1 MESLSLRDPGSRRFL
16 AALLSMTCAA
26 QGVLPAAAAVAS
38 LKAVPAPAIAPVP
51 LPMPSA
57 PGLVLS
63 DLLTPGTTA
72 GALRSVARRMVID
85 TPAQRR
91 AAVGLWL
98 VTDLED
104 ALGGAADD
112 DLLTPEMVAR
122 VRAVLPRLRVA
133 ATVVLPAGAAP
144 DAVRAEQAAAERR
157 IARLGIAG
165 FGPADDAGA
174 PPSGDAALPG
184 TREAPVPVADV
195 SERLSQR
202 AALGGTDADPA
213 GSAALDRIAE
223 RVRGELGPEGNGPTG
238 AEDAADASWASLD
251 ALRRLFGRVGDA
263 PDPGTPAAAPV
274 PPAQAAAVA
283 ARVADIE
290 RLKAELVAELAQ
302 RDASEAMLAVADRA
316 RDAALAQRRSGRDDL
331 EFRKNFSRLS
341 MVMDL
346 SYSLNLLNNADQ
358 ALARM
363 QALMDQKVKAIDA
376 QRAANDAGAGAAAG
390 QAANTAQ
397 WEKDAQA
404 QAAADQS
411 QSAGFASL
419 GGDVGK
425 VADAVSLF
433 GSDVPALL
441 SMIDARDKGASAN
454 AVAEYD
460 RRLALLPS
468 IADRLKSGA
477 SEASGGVNSLS
488 LAYLRSKSREIAGD
502 RALLAGADAKIAS
515 APIEFAGILIVA
527 VPGVPSESV
536 SNPSPSDM
544 LALLARRKAF
554 WQSQLSE
561 ESGLLDSIQQ
571 AMDPSNAAMTVDS
584 FGAPQP
590 VSLAAWRAQQL
601 AFDAS
606 LASSMAP
613 LLAQADADEKLIEG
627 AAGGVSLTR
636 LSGLSPDDLR
646 VALPNV
652 LTQMDSLPLP
662 DTDAGFVAKA
672 AHIDLARLVC
682 YLGDATARRLEA
694 RAVAAALDQ
703 PVNVI
708 LPKARDAF
716 KTAVSAWQA
725 VLADEAAD
733 EAYVRAG
740 APPAQNAALIAR
752 KTALV
757 DATIAPALAALA
769 DLIDGTLIPYQNTRI
784 AQSDPSNTGDGYFT
798 LYTQKK
804 ALYRQISDG
813 LHLTLPWA
821 LASDGA
827 KPYDAG
833 AARAGIANLRK
844 TFDQYLG
851 IVTGYQADMARRLDP
866 NDGGTEVVYGE
877 TAPYSLIKRA
887 QVYQTEKVSR
897 AASMNATAAQV
908 NAILGQ
914 MDALDGGKDRLLA
927 KWKLPTDLDPNSA
940 ATAARLNAMVTGST
954 LQNMAAAIQAV
965 AAAAQSSGGTPSIG
979 VGGGANIPTGDQ
991 PPITVSPM
999 QKLALLGLEAV
1010 KRLVPSTANGAT
1022 GDSYAQCLARY
1033 LFSDALVTSSQ
1044 DYIQNKIPMFRSY
1057 LARAKTALDGAEA
1070 DLDADIA
1077 WVSGD
1082 RSGGDAVLAR
1092 KAALFSGLAS
1102 ILKEG
1107 AQLFQ
1112 QKSAWSAAGVN
1123 SAVQAASYYN
1133 GLDQTFV
1140 SGDRAL
1146 AAERTAAQEISS
1158 ALATSRASIDG
1169 QRAEVVGWLKQLDD
1183 PNESALSRVM
1193 QNVSAIQDKTRAVL
1207 ETNVSARAAERER
1220 DKAAAAV
1227 ESSLRAL
1234 AAERSALDRSLGGVG
1249 DLARLGPDL
1258 AARTRDAVGQG
1269 GAWIAESPTGP
1280 ASLVIP
1286 RSQLETFLG
1295 TLFSGLGSEAAAQN
1309 IASLRA
1315 DILKDPAAL
1324 ARLIPGSK
1332 VLPVGSGPDGFYL
1345 VYQTEF
1351 STPGGLE
1358 TSQSA
1363 ALGNIAKIWGQNV
1376 SLIGYRFE
1384 SPPSAGNAPYGDQG
1398 VTVQVESLDSD
1409 HAVNYLDV
1417 TFHKFLQDVP
1427 DPTGVIG
1434 QAADA
1439 RMMVFDDFAL
1449 LLNDGKVYFG
1459 AAGFADLAASGTA
1472 GKPQYYGGSLKT
1484 SVKFTQVLSLNA
1496 SESDLF
1502 VKDPRK
1508 FLQTVNLDFTHYDP
1522 SLDQT
1527 FDIVGA
1533 GQNKDYRRD
1542 QVGVGVDLGKALKEK
1557 DSFNMDIY
1565 YAHTVGTDDVDQSA
1579 VGVTLL
1585 KGFTFDFL
1593 GQSSKVT
1600 VGGGAEVGQKTDAFN
1615 GRISYELPDQGLALS
1630 LQGKSLGTGAA
1641 YSAELRKKLG
1651 DHSVAA
1657 ISYGSPYIGLN
1668 NRLAVTFSSSY
1679 TLGELWR
1686 AVTGQAASDLAG
1698 GLALAS
1704 FDKALS
1710 DFFTR
1715 DPNDAATAELKR
1727 VFDADVGRRL
1737 AALEI
1742 GTLAREIGELT
1753 KAGAL
1758 LDNTR
1763 QTAMVGFVSNA
1774 VGPGTAEA
1782 ATGGGFQV
1790 GTQTTMTLTK
1800 TQRALIASKTATLFS
1815 LGLDLEERLLDLT
1828 KAWQQALADMAQ
1840 ARWRELL
1847 AKWLAAHADDAVL
1860 RAEAETDAAAAA
1872 DARRQAELRYAS
1884 LTGRGPE
1891 ETPPFDGVS
1900 PQDFDALLRQ
1910 VAASMATADRAGALI
1925 RRARTDLEAPR
1936 AGFNVLDWIP
1946 WVERLSFT
1954 VGAQLPDVLSSQALG
1969 VGLTVTLPVYDPSRG
1984 RQDAAML
1991 LSERATLLEMAGRLG
2006 QTRLRAHGERLA
2018 AQAWGVRAEQ
2028 AAARQA
2034 QAAQDL
2040 SDGIRQFRNAL
2051 IEPSE
2056 LRARARL
2063 WRDAVAA
2070 TLEARTQASLEQAW
2084 AALDEGQDR
2093 RAQPGTQA
2101 QPIDMPGA
2109 FDQAL
2114 NTSPDWEAMARRSD
2128 AARELMQAGDRRVRS
2143 VDVDLTVG
2151 TNLTALGVAL
2161 LPAFGVTGLGVSP
2174 IVDVKLAPEE
2184 LRQLDVRRTGAEAG
2198 LYARLRDKAAA
2209 DSALSMTEAVLD
2221 ATWLDRELALYRDQL
2236 LPQLE
2241 GAQDGT
2247 PDAVRRLA
2255 DARADF
2261 ADLQARRRQ
2270 TASAMNQMLG
2280 RPLDAAL
2287 DLTVDPNVA
2296 LAALAGKVVALDPVA
2311 AARDALQSRVTV
2323 ARAVEAAVD
2332 KNLKVDDLRLEP
2344 ISLIGK
2350 SLGRLVAALSGD
2362 ATGSPE
2368 VMALAREQTL
2378 DAERA
2383 LEAFDAGLP
2392 AVRAQLAAQ
2401 LSAVRAARAGLAG
2414 RGDAQSRLEDLEL
2427 GRRQD
2432 QLTALLESWG
2442 SGAPLSADGSL
2453 PRSYAELSDRLRAAE
2468 EAAAPPSA
2476 APADSGAISS
2486 PGAVALQGTMR
2497 WYDAR
2502 ETLGGDP
2509 IGRRFIEGW
2518 VEARLR
2524 SRSTPPEA
2532 LAQLA
2537 RLRDDAADER
2547 RRLDGASADAR
2558 AELLLA
2564 RLRLAAGLLRWSEG
2578 VGLGDSARARVSGD
2592 LAQAAAL
2599 LHLPPDVRP
2608 ESLLA
2613 LMPADEGGDLA
2624 AVAARALR
2632 EADALDLQALGR
2644 TLFEQG
2650 LPADLQD
2657 QAGRDGLPQL
2667 RADIIA
2673 ERMSSRGFT
2682 PVAAFGLFK
2691 GQWVS
2696 GAFLEAPN
2704 PDQIQSALIDV
2715 LDDALKRELE
2725 EKDRLKSLGLLLHA
2739 LMASVSDKTKLVAAA
2754 RLREDLARRDLRGV
2768 LERVRLHMTPV
2779 SEAAAAATEAAAA
2792 QEAFVSALYALREDF
2807 ARLTTELT
2815 ALGLRPAPAPGGL
2828 PVAAGPKAGEPLERT
2843 AREKLLAYW
2852 ADRMKDPDFE
2862 RRIDGLLAGQPESVR
2877 AQLRELSERYRQ
2889 ASRDADAAR
2898 DNDFTPAE
2906 RLDLLTRTDVQGRRR
2921 AIEDALA
2928 KVLAG
2933 LQADDPAHS
2942 PSWTALMGFLRQ
2954 DVSSRA
2960 DAVAADL
2967 RDGDETRRE
2976 LRAAFSGA
2984 LGAPPELGAELARLE
2999 TMQTRVDE
3007 TKRLALASWLA
3018 REGGAQDAVLKD
3030 KALDAYVGALDAF
3043 DAEMERALSTKAA
3056 TTDAGFVRALDGLY
3070 GVRES
3075 LARREDRLRHGRGL
3089 LSIDAAITLDE
3100 TRLRALRYS
3109 PDETRELQPAS
3120 ESLAFLR
3127 DMRARWTGH
3136 PDAIPALVAL
3146 KGSDGSSEWATVED
3160 LAKAKQS
3167 GRLVDIGGKRY
3178 LAPADAAGDEPV
3190 AAADALARGWREVVE
3205 GEDAARERLA
3215 GLRAARAAAAR
3226 EAALTKTLRSSEVA
3240 LVAGG
3245 PLAADGAVTTLTL
3258 AGLRAA
3264 EDAGLALWFEAAADP
3279 RTGLRAA
3286 VPTVAAR
3293 WRDPAGLVLAVLTS
3307 GPAPAPGRYPSLES
3321 LLASPDA
3328 VRWSRGRIGASGLAA
3343 LTREAAAEAAAA
3355 RREGWLKLKL
3365 NSSGFALDAA
3375 GQVQAVY
3382 LTPDE
3387 MAKAAAAAK
3396 DAKDPGH
3403 AWTYLR
3409 TDAVALGL
3417 SDDGTLAAVRAD
3429 DRSLSLG
3436 DGTPVRWVSQAPLAM
3451 ETDSRGRVTRLFT
3464 DKKELDRAAAS
3475 WSLEDAQGRTWQGAQ
3490 DLPPLLRARRW
3501 TDPSTGLTVAL
3512 GRDLLEARR
3521 QAALDGAK
3529 GAAHWGYAPAQ
3540 WPGLITEI
3548 PRGIV
3553 STPLE
3558 IVTGRDPNQQGYLGR
3573 VNARRGEGGATVA
3586 RGAVGTVLRSIDL
3599 FGLID
3604 DPVARYFDPSQYPD
3618 AVERDRPVL
3627 PDDAVGDAKLRTKDG
3642 KADVFYG
3649 VGSFSREAG
3658 WATQD
3663 LEESRAEVLAA
3674 FRGGVRR
3681 ETVETVRGR
3690 AGDYAD
3696 SSVGLDVGRGAAL
3709 SAIDEL
3715 GARLDA
3721 GGAARVG
3728 SAPRRA
3734 AVDRVDSVVQIVAG
3748 ADVQDARRQV
3758 YEAALERLKDVPPPA
3773 ASDAEIASAEAAL
3786 ASALA
3791 ARRAVGAAVRSA
3803 SPAPNLP
3810 GYPVLPQLYA
3820 ALRR

>member
-1 MESLSLRDPGSRRFL
+1 LSALCAVEAGALPAAAAVHGAAYSGTAIPLPMPSPPGPALPDLLAPGTTVGALRSAARRMVLEAPAQRAAAVSMWAVTDLETALQDAPDDTLITPETIVRVRAILPGLRK
-16 AALLSMTCAA
+16 AETV
-26 QGVLPAAAAVAS
+26 VLPAAAA
-38 LKAVPAPAIAPVP
+38 
-51 LPMPSA
+51 
-57 PGLVLS
+57 
-63 DLLTPGTTA
+63 
-72 GALRSVARRMVID
+72 
-85 TPAQRR
+85 
-91 AAVGLWL
+91 
-98 VTDLED
+98 
-104 ALGGAADD
+104 
-112 DLLTPEMVAR
+112 PE
-122 VRAVLPRLRVA
+122 
-133 ATVVLPAGAAP
+133 
-144 DAVRAEQAAAERR
+144 AVRGEQEAAARR
-157 IARLGIAG
+157 IARLGLPG
-165 FGPADDAGA
+165 FGA
-174 PPSGDAALPG
+174 AALPEPLAG
-184 TREAPVPVADV
+184 GAGSPTATPAASPAAAAGYPPDLQERLAQREA
-195 SERLSQR
+195 LSGVR
-202 AALGGTDADPA
+202 EDPA
-213 GSAALDRIAE
+213 ELAAFE
-223 RVRGELGPEGNGPTG
+223 RTAGRVNAELGPAGLGPSG

-251 ALRRLFGRVGDA
+251 ALRRLFGQIGAA
-263 PDPGTPAAAPV
+263 PAPGAPAA
-274 PPAQAAAVA
+274 PPLPTAQAAAVES
-283 ARVADIE
+283 RVANIE
-290 RLKAELVAELAQ
+290 RLKAQLTADLAQ

-316 RDAALAQRRSGRDDL
+316 RDAALSQRRSGQDDM
-331 EFRKNFSRLS
+331 EFRKNFARLS

-358 ALARM
+358 ALAKM
-363 QALMDQKVKAIDA
+363 QALMDQKVASIDA
-376 QRAANDAGAGAAAG
+376 QQATNNAGAGAAAG

-411 QSAGFASL
+411 QSTSFASL

-425 VADAVSLF
+425 VANSVSLF
-433 GSDVPALL
+433 ASDVPALL
-441 SMIDARDKGASAN
+441 SMIDARDKGQSAN

-468 IADRLKSGA
+468 IADQLKNGA
-477 SEASGGVNSLS
+477 SGASGGVNSLS
-488 LAYLRSKSREIAGD
+488 LAYLQSKSREIAGD

-527 VPGVPSESV
+527 VPGVPTESV
-536 SNPSPSDM
+536 TNPSQSDM

-561 ESGLLDSIQQ
+561 ESGLLTSILQ
-571 AMDPSNAAMTVDS
+571 AMDPSNTAMTVDS

-590 VSLAAWRAQQL
+590 VSLAAWRTQQL

-627 AAGGVSLTR
+627 AAGGASMQR

-646 VALPNV
+646 TALPNL

-672 AHIDLARLVC
+672 AHIDLARLIC

-694 RAVAAALDQ
+694 RAIAAALDQ

-725 VLADEAAD
+725 VLDDEAAD

-757 DATIAPALAALA
+757 DATISPALSALA

-804 ALYRQISDG
+804 ALYQQISDG

-827 KPYDAG
+827 KPYDVG
-833 AARAGIANLRK
+833 AARTGIANLRK

-851 IVTGYQADMARRLDP
+851 TVTGYQSDMARRLDP
-866 NDGGTEVVYGE
+866 NDNGTEVVYGE

-887 QVYQTEKVSR
+887 QVYQAEKLSR
-897 AASMNATAAQV
+897 AATMNATGAQI

-914 MDALDGGKDRLLA
+914 MDALDGGKDQLLA

-940 ATAARLNAMVTGST
+940 ATATRLNAMVTNST

-965 AAAAQSSGGTPSIG
+965 ATAAQNSGGTPSIG
-979 VGGGANIPTGDQ
+979 VGGGANIPTGNQ

-1044 DYIQNKIPMFRSY
+1044 DYIQNKIPMFTSY
-1057 LARAKTALDGAEA
+1057 LTRAKTALTGAEA

-1092 KAALFSGLAS
+1092 KAALFSGLSS
-1102 ILKEG
+1102 ILNEG

-1112 QKSAWSAAGVN
+1112 QKSAWSAAGVD

-1133 GLDQTFV
+1133 GLNQTFV
-1140 SGDRAL
+1140 SGNQAL
-1146 AAERTAAQEISS
+1146 AAERTAAQEISD
-1158 ALATSRASIDG
+1158 ALAASRGKIDD
-1169 QRAEVVGWLKQLDD
+1169 QRTEVVGWLKQLDD
-1183 PNESALSRVM
+1183 PSESALSRVM
-1193 QNVSAIQDKTRAVL
+1193 QNVSTIQDKTRTVL
-1207 ETNVSARAAERER
+1207 ETNVSARQAEKER

-1227 ESSLRAL
+1227 EASVRAL
-1234 AAERSALDRSLGGVG
+1234 AAERSALDQSLGGVG
-1249 DLARLGPDL
+1249 DLARLGPEL
-1258 AARTRDAVGQG
+1258 AARTREAVGQG
-1269 GAWIAESPTGP
+1269 GAWIAESPNGP

-1286 RSQLETFLG
+1286 RSQLGAFLG
-1295 TLFSGLGSEAAAQN
+1295 TLFSGMGSEAAAQN
-1309 IASLRA
+1309 ISSLTA
-1315 DILKDPAAL
+1315 DILKDPTAL

-1332 VLPVGSGPDGFYL
+1332 VLPVGTGADGFYL

-1363 ALGNIAKIWGQNV
+1363 TLGNIAKIWGQNV

-1427 DPTGVIG
+1427 DPTGVVG

-1449 LLNDGKVYFG
+1449 LLDDGKVYFG
-1459 AAGFADLAASGTA
+1459 AAGFADLAASGA
-1472 GKPQYYGGSLKT
+1472 ASKPQYYGGNLKT

-1496 SESDLF
+1496 SESALF
-1502 VKDPRK
+1502 VKDPRT
-1508 FLQTVNLDFTHYDP
+1508 FLQTVNLDFSGYDP
-1522 SLDQT
+1522 SLNQT

-1533 GQNKDYRRD
+1533 GQNKSYRRD

-1557 DSFNMDIY
+1557 DSFSMDIY
-1565 YAHTVGTDDVDQSA
+1565 YAHTAGTDDINQSA
-1579 VGVTLL
+1579 VGVTVL

-1593 GQSSKVT
+1593 GQKSKVT
-1600 VGGGAEVGQKTDAFN
+1600 VGGGAEVGQKTDDFN
-1615 GRISYELPDQGLALS
+1615 GRISYELPDQGIALS
-1630 LQGKSLGTGAA
+1630 LQGKYLGTGSA
-1641 YSAELRKKLG
+1641 YYAELRKKLG
-1651 DHSVAA
+1651 DHSSAA

-1698 GLALAS
+1698 GQALAA
-1704 FDKALS
+1704 FDKQLA

-1715 DPNDAATAELKR
+1715 SSNDAATAELKR
-1727 VFDADVGRRL
+1727 VFDADVGRQL

-1742 GTLAREIGELT
+1742 GKLTREIGELT

-1800 TQRALIASKTATLFS
+1800 TQRALIESKTATLFS

-1828 KAWQQALADMAQ
+1828 KAWQQALADLAQ

-1872 DARRQAELRYAS
+1872 DARRQAELKYAS

-1900 PQDFDALLRQ
+1900 PKDFDALLRQ

-1925 RRARTDLEAPR
+1925 RRARTDISAPQ
-1936 AGFNVLDWIP
+1936 AGFNVMDWIP
-1946 WVERLSFT
+1946 WIEHLSFSL
-1954 VGAQLPDVLSSQALG
+1954 GAQLPDVLSSQALG
-1969 VGLTVTLPVYDPSRG
+1969 ISMTVTLPVYDPSRG
-1984 RQDAAML
+1984 RQNASML
-1991 LSERATLLEMAGRLG
+1991 LSQRATLLEMAGRLG

-2018 AQAWGVRAEQ
+2018 AQAWSVRAAE
-2028 AAARQA
+2028 AAARQD

-2056 LRARARL
+2056 LRSRARL
-2063 WRDAVAA
+2063 WRDAVAGA
-2070 TLEARTQASLEQAW
+2070 LEARTQASLESAW
-2084 AALDEGQDR
+2084 AILDDGQAD
-2093 RAQPGTQA
+2093 RAQTGTTVE
-2101 QPIDMPGA
+2101 PTDMTGA
-2109 FDQAL
+2109 FDQAVK
-2114 NTSPDWEAMARRSD
+2114 TAPDWEAMARRSD
-2128 AARELMQAGDRRVRS
+2128 AARELLQASDRRVRS

-2161 LPAFGVTGLGVSP
+2161 IPAFGVTGLGVYP

-2184 LRQLDVRRTGAEAG
+2184 LRQLDVQRTGAEAG
-2198 LYARLRDKAAA
+2198 LYTRLRDKAAA
-2209 DSALSMTEAVLD
+2209 DSALSMTQAAVD
-2221 ATWLDRELALYRDQL
+2221 ASWSDRELALYRDTL

-2241 GAQDGT
+2241 AAQDGS
-2247 PDAVRRLA
+2247 PEAARKLA
-2255 DARADF
+2255 DARADY
-2261 ADLQARRRQ
+2261 ADLQSRRLQ

-2280 RPLDAAL
+2280 RPLDAKL
-2287 DLTVDPNVA
+2287 SFSSDPNTA
-2296 LAALAGKVVALDPVA
+2296 LAALAGRDIALDPVA
-2311 AARDALQSRVTV
+2311 AARDALQSRVTI

-2368 VMALAREQTL
+2368 MMSLAREQTL

-2383 LEAFDAGLP
+2383 LEAFDANLP

-2401 LSAVRAARAGLAG
+2401 LSSVRSARAGLEG
-2414 RGDAQSRLEDLEL
+2414 KGDAQSRLQDLEL

-2432 QLTALLESWG
+2432 QLIALLESWG
-2442 SGAPLSADGSL
+2442 AGAALSSDGRL
-2453 PRSYAELSDRLRAAE
+2453 PGSYGELSDRLRAAE
-2468 EAAAPPSA
+2468 EAATAPSA
-2476 APADSGAISS
+2476 TPNDSGAISS
-2486 PGAVALQGTMR
+2486 PGTVELQGTMR

-2509 IGRRFIEGW
+2509 IGRQFVEGW

-2547 RRLDGASADAR
+2547 RRLDTAGADAQ

-2564 RLRLAAGLLRWSEG
+2564 RLRLAAGLLKWSEG

-2599 LHLPPDVRP
+2599 LHLPPGVRP
-2608 ESLLA
+2608 ESLLS
-2613 LMPADEGGDLA
+2613 LMPVEGGGDLA
-2624 AVAARALR
+2624 AVADRALR
-2632 EADALDLQALGR
+2632 DANALDLEALGR

-2650 LPADLQD
+2650 LPQELQD

-2704 PDQIQSALIDV
+2704 PEQIQSTLTDIV
-2715 LDDALKRELE
+2715 DDALRRELE

-2754 RLREDLARRDLRGV
+2754 RLREDLAQRNLRAV
-2768 LERVRLHMTPV
+2768 LEQVRMHMTPV
-2779 SEAAAAATEAAAA
+2779 SEAAAAAAEATAA

-2815 ALGLRPAPAPGGL
+2815 ALGLKPSPALNGM
-2828 PVAAGPKAGEPLERT
+2828 PVVAGPSSLEPLERG

-2862 RRIDGLLAGQPESVR
+2862 RHIDELLAGQPEEVR
-2877 AQLRELSERYRQ
+2877 AQLRSLSADYRQ
-2889 ASRDADAAR
+2889 ASRDADGVR

-2906 RLDLLTRTDVQGRRR
+2906 RLDLLTKTDVQGRRR
-2921 AIEDALA
+2921 LIEDALA

-2933 LQADDPAHS
+2933 LQSDDPAHS
-2942 PSWTALMGFLRQ
+2942 PSWTALMGFLRE
-2954 DVSSRA
+2954 DVTARAA
-2960 DAVAADL
+2960 DAAADL
-2967 RDGDETRRE
+2967 GAADETRRE
-2976 LRAAFSGA
+2976 LRGVFSAAI
-2984 LGAPPELGAELARLE
+2984 GAPPELNAELGRLE
-2999 TMQTRVDE
+2999 ALQTRVDDA
-3007 TKRLALASWLA
+3007 KRQALASWLA
-3018 REGGAQDAVLKD
+3018 REGGAEDHVLKD
-3030 KALDAYVGALDAF
+3030 KALDAYVSALDAF
-3043 DAEMERALSTKAA
+3043 DVEMERALSTKAA
-3056 TTDAGFVRALDGLY
+3056 ATDAGWTRALDGLY

-3075 LARREDRLRHGRGL
+3075 LARRQDRLKYGRGL

-3109 PDETRELQPAS
+3109 PDETRELEPAS
-3120 ESLAFLR
+3120 ESLAF
-3127 DMRARWTGH
+3127 MRSMRERWTGH
-3136 PDAIPALVAL
+3136 PDALPALVAL
-3146 KGSDGSSEWATVED
+3146 RGKDGSSEWATVED
-3160 LAKAKQS
+3160 LAKAKLA

-3178 LAPADAAGDEPV
+3178 LAPADAFGDKP
-3190 AAADALARGWREVVE
+3190 ALATDALARGWREVIE
-3205 GEDAARERLA
+3205 GEDAARQRLND
-3215 GLRAARAAAAR
+3215 LRSSRAAAAR
-3226 EAALTKTLRSSEVA
+3226 EAALSKTLQTSEVA
-3240 LVAGG
+3240 LVSGG
-3245 PLAADGAVTTLTL
+3245 PLSADGTVTTLTL
-3258 AGLRAA
+3258 AELRAD
-3264 EDAGLALWFEAAADP
+3264 EDAGRVLWFEASVDP

-3286 VPTVAAR
+3286 VPAVAAR
-3293 WRDPAGLVLAVLTS
+3293 WRDPAELVLAVLTS
-3307 GPAPAPGRYPSLES
+3307 GEPPVPGRYPSLES
-3321 LLASPDA
+3321 LMSSSDA
-3328 VRWSRGRIGASGLAA
+3328 KRFARGRIGAAGLGA
-3343 LTREAAAEAAAA
+3343 LTREAADEALAA

-3365 NSSGFALDAA
+3365 NSYGFALDAA
-3375 GQVQAVY
+3375 GAVQAVY
-3382 LTPDE
+3382 LTADE
-3387 MAKAAAAAK
+3387 LTKASVAAK

-3403 AWTYLR
+3403 GWTYLR

-3417 SDDGTLAAVRAD
+3417 SADGTLVSVRAGD
-3429 DRSLSLG
+3429 HTVNLG
-3436 DGTPVRWVSQAPLAM
+3436 DGTPSRWVSQAPLAL
-3451 ETDSRGRVTRLFT
+3451 ETDSRGRVTRLFL
-3464 DKKELDRAAAS
+3464 DHKELDRLAGS
-3475 WSLEDAQGRTWQGAQ
+3475 WSLQDAQGRTWQGAQ
-3490 DLPPLLRARRW
+3490 DVPPLLRARRW

-3512 GRDLLEARR
+3512 GRDLLDARR

-3553 STPLE
+3553 STPIE

-3573 VNARRGEGGATVA
+3573 VNARRGEGGSTVA

-3599 FGLID
+3599 FGLMN

-3618 AVERDRPVL
+3618 AVNRDRPVL
-3627 PDDAVGDAKLRTKDG
+3627 PGDAVGDAKLKTRDG
-3642 KADVFYG
+3642 KSDVFYG

-3658 WATQD
+3658 WASQD

-3674 FRGGVRR
+3674 FRGGVRH

-3709 SAIDEL
+3709 TAIDEL

-3721 GGAARVG
+3721 GGRASVG

-3758 YEAALERLKDVPPPA
+3758 YEAALARLKEVPPPA
-3773 ASDAEIASAEAAL
+3773 ATDAEVADAEASL
-3786 ASALA
+3786 AAALA
-3791 ARRAVGAAVRSA
+3791 ARSAAGEAVRSA

-3810 GYPVLPQLYA
+3810 GYPALPQLFA